1 MMRFAMRQAAGRMT
15 RRIVAGAA
23 VASLGVVLAATPAT
37 ARSVTLYHS
46 PMCGEFHRVGVSAY
60 YANCSG
66 YVHQMRVTVDGI
78 ETERCMR
85 AKVGRSDGL
94 SYVGPATAVE
104 DASWVG
110 FGGRRC

>member
-1 MMRFAMRQAAGRMT
+1 MRQAAGRT
-15 RRIVAGAA
+15 TGRIVAGVA
-23 VASLGVVLAATPAT
+23 VASLGVVLAATPAA
-37 ARSVTLYHS
+37 ARSVSLYHA

-60 YANCSG
+60 YANCSA
-66 YVHQMRVTVDGI
+66 YVHQILVTVDGI

-85 AKVGRSDGL
+85 ARAGRSDGL
-94 SYVGPATAVE
+94 TYVGPATEVE